1 MPRARV
7 RDIRSSTLRIALF
20 STCIGDSLFPDA
32 HKATAVILARLGHE
46 VVFPEEQTCCGQMH
60 INTGYQKESLGMIRT
75 YNDAFADPSIDYV
88 VAASGSCV
96 GAVREHHV
104 RLADRFG
111 SSADVDGSKQSAKK
125 TLDLPEFLVD
135 VAGVT
140 DVGAFFPH
148 KVTYHPSCHG
158 LRFLKL
164 ADRPMQLLQAVQGIE
179 LVELP
184 NKEECCGFGG
194 TFAIKNAETSQ
205 AMVTD
210 KVRHIKDTG
219 AEYVT
224 GGDSSCLMNIGGS
237 LSRQQTGVRS
247 IHMAEILASTKEH
260 PWTPTTAIYSRE
272 KML

>member
-1 MPRARV
+1 M
-7 RDIRSSTLRIALF
+7 RIALF

-32 HKATAVILARLGHE
+32 HKATAIILARLGHE

-60 INTGYQKESLGMIRT
+60 INTGYQKQALGMIRT

-96 GAVREHHV
+96 GAVREQHV

-111 SSADVDGSKQSAKK
+111 SSADVDGSKQASQK

-135 VAGVT
+135 IAGVT
-140 DVGAFFPH
+140 NVGAFFPH
-148 KVTYHPSCHG
+148 KVTYHSSCHG

-164 ADRPMQLLQAVQGIE
+164 ADRPYQLLREVEGID
-179 LVELP
+179 LVELA
-184 NKEECCGFGG
+184 NAEECCGFGG

-205 AMVTD
+205 AMVSD
-210 KVRHIKDTG
+210 KVRHIKETG

-237 LSRQQTGVRS
+237 LSRQQTGVRA
-247 IHMAEILASTKEH
+247 IHMAEILASTKDN
-260 PWTPTTAIYSRE
+260 PWTPTTAVYSRE

>member
-1 MPRARV
+1 M
-7 RDIRSSTLRIALF
+7 RIALF

-46 VVFPEEQTCCGQMH
+46 VVFPQEQTCCGQMH
-60 INTGYQKESLGMIRT
+60 INTGYQKEALGMIRT

-96 GAVREHHV
+96 GAVREQHV

-111 SSADVDGSKQSAKK
+111 SAADVSGSKKSAHK

-140 DVGAFFPH
+140 NVGAFFPH
-148 KVTYHPSCHG
+148 KVTYHSSCHG

-164 ADRPMQLLQAVQGIE
+164 ADRPMQLLREVEGID
-179 LVELP
+179 LVELA
-184 NKEECCGFGG
+184 NAEECCGFGG

-205 AMVTD
+205 AMVSD

-224 GGDSSCLMNIGGS
+224 GGDSSCLMNIGGY
-237 LSRQQTGVRS
+237 LSRPHAGVRA
-247 IHMAEILASTKEH
+247 IHMAEILESTKQH
-260 PWTPTTAIYSRE
+260 PWTPTSAIYSRE